1 MTELANA
8 SSPWLALAGGIG
20 FFLLGLELLT
30 DGLRLAAGP
39 NLQRLLTRATDTR
52 WRGLSTGIL
61 ITALVQSS
69 SLVTF
74 ATIGF
79 VNAGLLTLNQSLWVI
94 FGANIGTTVT
104 SWLVTL
110 VGFEWA
116 LEAWALPL
124 VAMGAFCHLTC
135 KRNRLGAL
143 GLALAGFGLLITA
156 IDLLKSGLGGAAAHM
171 TLPMGDGPLIWLAQ
185 TGAGFLLTLLLFS
198 SSAATALILTAIHSG
213 LIGLSSAAAMVI
225 GANLGTSVKA
235 FLAAIGATA
244 NAKRAAAAHILFNTL
259 TAGVAFLI
267 LPGLV
272 ALTTALTAWSGNE
285 RDPAIAIALFH
296 TLFNVLG
303 VILIWPLADPMATW
317 LKRHFRSREEDA
329 AQPRYLDHTLVTIPD
344 LALSALQQ
352 ELVRLRDMASAILER
367 ALVGTVP
374 NPTAVDAV
382 RQLTHAIARFIAE
395 MNQGTLTPQLI
406 DTSERLL
413 RVARYYESA
422 TRFSEEG
429 ARAWGEYDERDPT
442 VMNAWEHFRTAA
454 LALLPTPRNNHHREV
469 ATNEPDGNAMEAAYQ
484 NLKATLLAAG
494 SRGTLSIAAM
504 DAQLRAASAL
514 HRALQ
519 QLLKGMTRT
528 PQPPA
533 PPETPRT

>member
-1 MTELANA
+1 LTELATPSA
-8 SSPWLALAGGIG
+8 PWLALAGGLG

-39 NLQRLLTRATDTR
+39 NLQRLLSRATDTR
-52 WRGLSTGIL
+52 WRGLGTGIL

-79 VNAGLLTLNQSLWVI
+79 VNAGLLTLHQSLWVI

-104 SWLVTL
+104 GWLVTL

-116 LEAWALPL
+116 LESWALPL
-124 VAMGAFCHLTC
+124 VAVGAFSHLTG
-135 KRNRLGAL
+135 KNTRRGAL

-156 IDLLKSGLGGAAAHM
+156 IDLLKSGLGGAAAHV
-171 TLPMGDGPLIWLAQ
+171 TLPIGDGPLLLLAQ
-185 TGAGFLLTLLLFS
+185 TGAGFLLTVLLFS

-213 LIGLSSAAAMVI
+213 LIDLSSAAAMVI

-259 TAGVAFLI
+259 TAVVAFLI
-267 LPGLV
+267 LPALV
-272 ALTTALTAWSGNE
+272 TVTTALTAWSGAE

-303 VILIWPLADPMATW
+303 VVLIWPLANPMAAW
-317 LKRHFRSREEDA
+317 LQRHFRTREEDE

-344 LALSALQQ
+344 LALSALQH

-367 ALVGTVP
+367 AIVGTVP
-374 NPTAVDAV
+374 DPTAVHAV
-382 RQLTHAIARFIAE
+382 RTLTHAIARFIAA

-422 TRFSEEG
+422 ARFAEEG
-429 ARAWGEYDERDPT
+429 AHAWGEYDERDPS
-442 VMNAWEHFRTAA
+442 VMAAWERFRTAA
-454 LALLPTPRNNHHREV
+454 LALLPTARNAPHDA
-469 ATNEPDGNAMEAAYQ
+469 ATVGKSDDDTMEAAYQ
-484 NLKATLLAAG
+484 DLKAALLAAG
-494 SRGTLSIAAM
+494 SRGALSIAAM
-504 DAQLRAASAL
+504 DAQLRAVSAI
-514 HRALQ
+514 HRGLQ
-519 QLLKGMTRT
+519 QLRKGITRT
-528 PQPPA
+528 PPPL
-533 PPETPRT
+533 TPQKTPHT